1 MQVASLAELRQALH
15 AASPGETIDLA
26 PGEYRGP
33 IVIETAV
40 TLRGLD
46 RRTVLWR
53 QGGPVIY
60 VCAPGVRLEKLLIE
74 RTVHQGPLVVHQT
87 DCVPTGRE
95 SKLVDALINL
105 GELIPGSTLTLPL
118 DLDLAQGTQAQVAVT
133 GLYGAQVT
141 PTTLQGVQ
149 EGNQGSLIW
158 LTLDGKTVQRGELL
172 LGELTLRERDTDSVR
187 YVWLSGVVLDA

>member
-1 MQVASLAELRQALH
+1 MQVASLAELRQALR

-60 VCAPGVRLEKLLIE
+60 VRAPGVRLEKLLIE
-74 RTVHQGPLVVHQT
+74 RTVDHQGPLVVHQT

-105 GELIPGSTLTLPL
+105 GELIPGSSLTLPL
-118 DLDLAQGTQAQVAVT
+118 DLDIADSAQVTVT
-133 GLYGAQVT
+133 GLYGAQVM
-141 PTTLQGVQ
+141 PGV
-149 EGNQGSLIW
+149 
-158 LTLDGKTVQRGELL
+158 LDGDPG
-172 LGELTLRERDTDSVR
+172 G
-187 YVWLSGVVLDA
+187 